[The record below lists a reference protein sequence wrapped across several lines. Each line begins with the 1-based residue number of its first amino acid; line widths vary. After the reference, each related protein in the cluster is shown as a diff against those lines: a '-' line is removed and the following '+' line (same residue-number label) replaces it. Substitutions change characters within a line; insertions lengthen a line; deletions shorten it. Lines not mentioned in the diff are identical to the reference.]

1 MRLQMDTAGVDRL
14 KDPFVTVWL
23 QRSPAAV
30 DIVDEASVPPEFSR
44 AVLRLP
50 LDLVPSELHGFLQH
64 LDFDRNA
71 ILNLVKS
78 TGEIP
83 PGTVIRTDER
93 HLRIR

>member
-1 MRLQMDTAGVDRL
+1 MDTSGVDRL

-23 QRSPAAV
+23 RSSPPAV
-30 DIVDEASVPPEFSR
+30 DIVEEALVPPEFSR

-50 LDLVPSELHGFLQH
+50 LNLVPIELQGFLQH

-71 ILNLVKS
+71 ILNLVKD

-83 PGTVIRTDER
+83 PGTVIRSGER